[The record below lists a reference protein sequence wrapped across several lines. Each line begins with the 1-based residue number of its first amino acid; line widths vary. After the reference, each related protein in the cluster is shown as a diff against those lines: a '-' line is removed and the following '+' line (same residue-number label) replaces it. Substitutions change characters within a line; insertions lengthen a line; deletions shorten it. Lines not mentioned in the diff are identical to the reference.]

1 MSRRKE
7 PTTDLDCEL
16 ILQPPG
22 GESPKSSAKGALLI
36 LVVMFGWLMLIY
48 GAAAVVARND
58 PNIEL
63 PIAVSRGVVVTPADG
78 WYSAADEWD
87 VGETGVALQ
96 KSGVYVAFWVD
107 EFRGTNEDLL
117 TMVLEE
123 LRPSF
128 ESFRNL
134 PVGPVTVAKDLPGL
148 TVRFSGLTD
157 WGYEENQLVVL
168 SHAGTSVVM
177 LAETLKGQ
185 LSWVQGDIDTM
196 LANIKVPQ

>member
-7 PTTDLDCEL
+7 SKADLDCEL
-16 ILQPPG
+16 ILQPPAL
-22 GESPKSSAKGALLI
+22 ETPKSSAKGALL
-36 LVVMFGWLMLIY
+36 VVAVMFGWLLLVY

-58 PNIEL
+58 PNVEL

-87 VGETGVALQ
+87 VGEAGVALQ

-117 TMVLEE
+117 IMVLEE

-128 ESFRNL
+128 ESFRIL
-134 PVGPVTVAKDLPGL
+134 PSRSVTVAVDLPGL
-148 TVRFSGLTD
+148 DGA
-157 WGYEENQLVVL
+157 VL
-168 SHAGTSVVM
+168 
-177 LAETLKGQ
+177 
-185 LSWVQGDIDTM
+185 WRD
-196 LANIKVPQ
+196 